1 MAETFK
7 VFWSLDQSFSSS
19 MLTSD
24 GFILL
29 ICVLCCFWFHCEF
42 MYLNMFVVCYRL
54 NMFPH
59 HSYLKILLPSMIV
72 LGDETGFAQRLSGE
86 ESACQHRRQGFNP
99 WSGKIPH
106 ALEQIIPCI
115 TIVEPVLQNP
125 GATTTEPRGCSY
137 WSQSALE
144 IVLHNKRSHR
154 NEKPTHCNEE
164 QPLVT
169 ATREKTQHSQ
179 K

>member
-1 MAETFK
+1 
-7 VFWSLDQSFSSS
+7 
-19 MLTSD
+19 
-24 GFILL
+24 
-29 ICVLCCFWFHCEF
+29 
-42 MYLNMFVVCYRL
+42 
-54 NMFPH
+54 MFPH

-137 WSQSALE
+137 
-144 IVLHNKRSHR
+144 
-154 NEKPTHCNEE
+154 
-164 QPLVT
+164 
-169 ATREKTQHSQ
+169 
-179 K
+179 